1 MRAVKLIVFLGTLLF
16 AGQVSSA
23 VAQDKF
29 FTSDDVRIRYV
40 DQGSGEPVV
49 LLHGNGGLIEFWVNT
64 GVMPALGKSHRV
76 IAMDLRGYG
85 KSDKPHEPSAYGS
98 RMGDDVVRLLDHL
111 GIQKAHVVSFSMGA
125 RVTSWL
131 IVNHPARLISATLAA
146 STYYVDSAAQRERWE
161 ALAQA
166 AALGGPTAADIMRG
180 NPGLTEAQ
188 ATKFAAARA
197 KLNDPDA
204 IAAVYRGY
212 PGLAITEAAL
222 GATRIPILHIIGSR
236 DTSRLP
242 ESRRLKE
249 TVLPSVEIV
258 IVEGATHL
266 GPSGL
271 IRHSEFVD
279 AVAGFLA
286 RNRSNR

>member
-1 MRAVKLIVFLGTLLF
+1 MRAINLIVLLGTLF
-16 AGQVSSA
+16 VGQASPA

-29 FTSDDVRIRYV
+29 FKSDDVRIRYV

-98 RMGDDVVRLLDHL
+98 RMGDDVVRLLDYL
-111 GIQKAHVVSFSMGA
+111 GVQKTHVVGFSLGA
-125 RVTSWL
+125 RITSWL
-131 IVNHPARLISATLAA
+131 IVNHPARLISATLGA
-146 STYYVDSAAQRERWE
+146 STYHVDSPTQREAWE

-166 AALGGPTAADIMRG
+166 AARGGPTAADIMRG
-180 NPGLTEAQ
+180 NPSLTEAQ
-188 ATKFAAARA
+188 ATRFAAARA
-197 KLNDPDA
+197 KLNDPHA

-212 PGLAITEAAL
+212 PGLAITEEAL
-222 GATRIPILHIIGSR
+222 GSTRVPVLHIVGSL
-236 DTSRLP
+236 DTARLP
-242 ESRRLKE
+242 ASRRLKE
-249 TVLPSVEIV
+249 TVLPSVEFV

-266 GPSGL
+266 GSSGL

-286 RNRSNR
+286 RNRAGQ